1 MAWKRHLN
9 VSSQKG
15 SDDGSLENIQSP
27 TATAL
32 DSLIPAGRSSLKPET
47 RHPETEVLKHVPPI
61 IHVVDDDPSFRTA
74 VTRLLRAAKYE
85 VRGYASASEFLD
97 FDPYANPGCILLDL
111 RMPGASGLDLQQS
124 LAQMEE
130 RLPIIFLTGHG
141 DIPASV
147 RAMKAG
153 AVDFLTKPVRREALL
168 RAVQNAL
175 GVDAKGRAA
184 RAVLRELHDRYE
196 NLTPRE
202 REVLAHV
209 VSGKLNKQIAFDL
222 GAAERTIK
230 AHRASIMDK
239 LGVQSVAELARLA
252 QELGIQPI
260 R

>member
-1 MAWKRHLN
+1 MISTR
-9 VSSQKG
+9 
-15 SDDGSLENIQSP
+15 D
-27 TATAL
+27 
-32 DSLIPAGRSSLKPET
+32 T
-47 RHPETEVLKHVPPI
+47 RHSSACPTPI

-74 VTRLLRAAKYE
+74 VTRLLRASKYD

-97 FDPYANPGCILLDL
+97 SDPCAGPGCILLDL

-124 LAQMEE
+124 LERMEE

-168 RAVQNAL
+168 SAVQNAL
-175 GVDAKGRAA
+175 GVDAKAREA
-184 RAVLRELHDRYE
+184 RAVLHELHERYE

-222 GAAERTIK
+222 GTAERTIK
-230 AHRASIMDK
+230 AHRAAIMEK
-239 LGVQSVAELARLA
+239 LRIQSVAELVRLA
-252 QELGIQPI
+252 QELRIQPI

>member
-1 MAWKRHLN
+1 MISTPDTRH
-9 VSSQKG
+9 SSA
-15 SDDGSLENIQSP
+15 SP
-27 TATAL
+27 TT
-32 DSLIPAGRSSLKPET
+32 
-47 RHPETEVLKHVPPI
+47 I

-85 VRGYASASEFLD
+85 VRAYASAPEFLD
-97 FDPYANPGCILLDL
+97 SEPGGEPGCILLDL
-111 RMPGASGLDLQQS
+111 RMPGASGLDLQES
-124 LAQMEE
+124 LARMEE

-153 AVDFLTKPVRREALL
+153 AVDFLTKPVRRETLL
-168 RAVQNAL
+168 AAVQNAL
-175 GVDAKGRAA
+175 RIDAKGRAA
-184 RAVLRELHDRYE
+184 RAALRELQNRYQ
-196 NLTPRE
+196 NLTSRE

-230 AHRASIMDK
+230 AHRASIMEK
-239 LGVQSVAELARLA
+239 LGVQSVAELVRLA
-252 QELGIQPI
+252 QELGIEPI

>member
-1 MAWKRHLN
+1 MFPPRHPTPDTRH
-9 VSSQKG
+9 SSA
-15 SDDGSLENIQSP
+15 SP
-27 TATAL
+27 T
-32 DSLIPAGRSSLKPET
+32 P
-47 RHPETEVLKHVPPI
+47 V
-61 IHVVDDDPSFRTA
+61 IHIVDDDPSFRTA

-85 VRGYASASEFLD
+85 VRGYPSASEFLD
-97 FDPYANPGCILLDL
+97 SDSSAGPGCILLDL

-124 LAQMEE
+124 LARMEE
-130 RLPIIFLTGHG
+130 RLPIIFLTGQG

-153 AVDFLTKPVRREALL
+153 AVDFLTKPVRRETLL
-168 RAVQNAL
+168 SAIQNAL

-184 RAVLRELHDRYE
+184 RAVLRELQNRYE
-196 NLTPRE
+196 NLTSRE

-230 AHRASIMDK
+230 AHRASIMEK
-239 LGVQSVAELARLA
+239 LGVQSVAELVRLA
-252 QELGIQPI
+252 QELGIEPI

>member
-1 MAWKRHLN
+1 VQNRGTRSTELGALPLDTRPSTL
-9 VSSQKG
+9 SL
-15 SDDGSLENIQSP
+15 SDTRRS
-27 TATAL
+27 AL
-32 DSLIPAGRSSLKPET
+32 DITRKPDT
-47 RHPETEVLKHVPPI
+47 RNLTTMTLPI

-74 VTRLLRAAKYE
+74 VTRLLRAANYQ
-85 VRGYASASEFLD
+85 VRSYASASEFLD
-97 FDPYANPGCILLDL
+97 ADPCAEPGCILLDL

-124 LAQMEE
+124 LARMEE

-153 AVDFLTKPVRREALL
+153 AVDFLTKPIRREALL
-168 RAVQNAL
+168 HAVENAL
-175 GVDAKGRAA
+175 GVNAKGRAA
-184 RAVLRELHDRYE
+184 RAVLRELQDRYE

-230 AHRASIMDK
+230 AHRASIMEK

-252 QELGIQPI
+252 QELGIQPM

>member
-1 MAWKRHLN
+1 M
-9 VSSQKG
+9 
-15 SDDGSLENIQSP
+15 SLSTP
-27 TATAL
+27 T
-32 DSLIPAGRSSLKPET
+32 
-47 RHPETEVLKHVPPI
+47 

-97 FDPYANPGCILLDL
+97 SDPCAEPGCILLDL
-111 RMPGASGLDLQQS
+111 QMPGASGLDLQQS
-124 LAQMEE
+124 LARMEE

-168 RAVQNAL
+168 NAIQNAL
-175 GVDAKGRAA
+175 GVDAKAREVRAA
-184 RAVLRELHDRYE
+184 SRELHDRYE

-222 GAAERTIK
+222 GTAERTIK

-239 LGVQSVAELARLA
+239 LRVQSVAELVRLA
-252 QELGIQPI
+252 QELRIQPM

>member
-1 MAWKRHLN
+1 M
-9 VSSQKG
+9 
-15 SDDGSLENIQSP
+15 P
-27 TATAL
+27 T
-32 DSLIPAGRSSLKPET
+32 
-47 RHPETEVLKHVPPI
+47 PI

-74 VTRLLRAAKYE
+74 VTRLLRAAKYD
-85 VRGYASASEFLD
+85 VRGYASASEFLAS
-97 FDPYANPGCILLDL
+97 DPYAEPGCILLDL
-111 RMPGASGLDLQQS
+111 RMPGASGFDLQQS
-124 LAQMEE
+124 LAAMEE

-168 RAVQNAL
+168 HAVQNAL
-175 GVDAKGRAA
+175 GVDAKGRAT
-184 RAVLRELHDRYE
+184 RAALRELHDRYE

-222 GAAERTIK
+222 GTAERTIK

-239 LGVQSVAELARLA
+239 LRVQSVAELVRLA
-252 QELGIQPI
+252 QELGIEPM

>member
-1 MAWKRHLN
+1 MMDKT
-9 VSSQKG
+9 
-15 SDDGSLENIQSP
+15 SP
-27 TATAL
+27 RPSTL
-32 DSLIPAGRSSLKPET
+32 DTRPPTPDT
-47 RHPETEVLKHVPPI
+47 RHASATPTPI
-61 IHVVDDDPSFRTA
+61 IHLVDDDPSFRTA

-85 VRGYASASEFLD
+85 VRGYASASEFLAC
-97 FDPYANPGCILLDL
+97 DPWATPGCILLDL
-111 RMPGASGLDLQQS
+111 RMPGVSGLDLQQS
-124 LAQMEE
+124 LARMEE
-130 RLPIIFLTGHG
+130 RLPVIFVTGHG

-153 AVDFLTKPVRREALL
+153 AVDFLTKPVSREALL

-230 AHRASIMDK
+230 AHRASIMEK
-239 LGVQSVAELARLA
+239 LQVQSVAELVRLA

>member
-1 MAWKRHLN
+1 M
-9 VSSQKG
+9 S
-15 SDDGSLENIQSP
+15 
-27 TATAL
+27 
-32 DSLIPAGRSSLKPET
+32 
-47 RHPETEVLKHVPPI
+47 PPI

-85 VRGYASASEFLD
+85 VRAYASASEFLD
-97 FDPYANPGCILLDL
+97 SDPYANPGCILLDL

-130 RLPIIFLTGHG
+130 RLPVIFLTGHG
-141 DIPASV
+141 DIPVSV

-168 RAVQNAL
+168 NAIQNAL
-175 GVDAKGRAA
+175 GVDAKAREARAA
-184 RAVLRELHDRYE
+184 LRQLHDRYE

-209 VSGKLNKQIAFDL
+209 VGGKLNKQIAFDL
-222 GAAERTIK
+222 GTAERTIK

-239 LGVQSVAELARLA
+239 LGVQSVAELVRLA
-252 QELGIQPI
+252 QELGIQPM